1 MFNKA
6 LNPIGGPEGAIRLHV
21 GFNKF
26 AQGFELE
33 LIMDRIKGAPF
44 DAENDW
50 FGVDVQIP
58 PTAYTV
64 DMVVSDES
72 KDNWDNNDGYDY
84 RLLVEGSNASNEEWD
99 ARIQE
104 RIVYLSKM
112 REQAEAAAK
121 IAWKTRLKKR
131 EAAHKEATLVTRRQS
146 AHIITCEPPYPKA
159 GDLVKISYHPTNTN
173 LGLATDVYIT
183 GGFNRWTLETAEV
196 PATLMT
202 RPTAT
207 ADFVEF
213 EMVIPTDAWMMDF
226 VFSDGVGPG
235 STYDNHFGRDYHF
248 PVEDSTT
255 EKPPLHVCHIA
266 VEMAPIAKVG
276 GLGDVV
282 TALARAIQDEGNL
295 VEVILPK
302 YQFFN
307 ASPMLGNM
315 EFEVEFEAL
324 GTRIVVTKH
333 VVEAITVFFV
343 EPGNGMF
350 NCDSVY
356 GRNDDGVRFDF
367 FCNAALEFL
376 LQTNRQPDILHCHDW
391 STATVAAS
399 YWQNYHHN
407 GLWKPKVV
415 FTIHNMN
422 YGQMKI
428 GEACHHAQLT
438 TTVSPS
444 YAGEVS
450 GHAAVRDNLH
460 KFHGVRNG
468 IDSEIWDP
476 GTDQFLPMNYTA
488 ENHLDGKRRAREEIQ
503 QRFGLTWGSDQ
514 PMVAVV
520 SRLTGQKGLD
530 LIKHSIHHSLKRGAQ
545 FVLLGSAPDP
555 KVQGDFQAM
564 ANAIGG
570 PNAAFAFAFDEPLS
584 HLVYA
589 AADFV
594 LVPSMFEPCG
604 LTQMI
609 SMRYG
614 AVPVVRATGGLRDTI
629 FDVDTEKD
637 RAAWEVDG
645 SSDWRVSGDATNG
658 FSFEGTD
665 TGGLEYALDRGLDT
679 YYNDPAWFRQFQE
692 RIMRQDWS
700 WNRPAL
706 DYIELYYSAIRG

>member
-1 MFNKA
+1 
-6 LNPIGGPEGAIRLHV
+6 
-21 GFNKF
+21 
-26 AQGFELE
+26 
-33 LIMDRIKGAPF
+33 
-44 DAENDW
+44 
-50 FGVDVQIP
+50 
-58 PTAYTV
+58 
-64 DMVVSDES
+64 
-72 KDNWDNNDGYDY
+72 
-84 RLLVEGSNASNEEWD
+84 
-99 ARIQE
+99 
-104 RIVYLSKM
+104 
-112 REQAEAAAK
+112 
-121 IAWKTRLKKR
+121 
-131 EAAHKEATLVTRRQS
+131 
-146 AHIITCEPPYPKA
+146 
-159 GDLVKISYHPTNTN
+159 
-173 LGLATDVYIT
+173 
-183 GGFNRWTLETAEV
+183 
-196 PATLMT
+196 
-202 RPTAT
+202 
-207 ADFVEF
+207 
-213 EMVIPTDAWMMDF
+213 
-226 VFSDGVGPG
+226 
-235 STYDNHFGRDYHF
+235 
-248 PVEDSTT
+248 
-255 EKPPLHVCHIA
+255 
-266 VEMAPIAKVG
+266 MAPIAKVG

-614 AVPVVRATGGLRDTI
+614 AGKYFPPNTFRRLIAHTRLTLSFLPSQCRWCARRAVCATPSSTWIPKKTEPRGKWTAAAIGAYLVTPRTGFPLKARTLGGWSTPWTGG
-629 FDVDTEKD
+629 
-637 RAAWEVDG
+637 
-645 SSDWRVSGDATNG
+645 
-658 FSFEGTD
+658 
-665 TGGLEYALDRGLDT
+665 
-679 YYNDPAWFRQFQE
+679 
-692 RIMRQDWS
+692 
-700 WNRPAL
+700 
-706 DYIELYYSAIRG
+706 